1 MTPAKDPAPPKIF
14 DALFGDLP
22 ADWRAA
28 KGLPDQPPQAG
39 DETPPLRPGAPASPW
54 QLSTASW
61 KRVAL
66 QVWEQIGTDR
76 VTSVAGGVTFFSL
89 LALFPGITMLV
100 SLFGLVADRQSIL
113 NDLQVL
119 HQILPPSAVELI
131 AGQIKAIVETP
142 ASTLSLATITS
153 LLVAIYSANGGMKA
167 MIDALNVA
175 WYESETRGIIQL
187 NLVSLVFTMGAVC
200 LIIVMMI
207 LIAVLPVVLS
217 FLPDSG
223 QAVQLLRWP
232 LIFAMLLGSLAA
244 LYRWGPSRKDA
255 RWQWV
260 SPGAAFA
267 SIALIIASMG
277 FSWYASNFANYNQ
290 TYGSIGA
297 AVVLMMWLWI
307 ASIVILVGAEL
318 NSEIEREIKR
328 VNGADH

>member
-1 MTPAKDPAPPKIF
+1 MTPAQDNTPPKIM

-22 ADWRAA
+22 ADWRAERGFEQSA
-28 KGLPDQPPQAG
+28 QQTAED
-39 DETPPLRPGAPASPW
+39 TPPLRPGAPASPW
-54 QLSTASW
+54 QLSKASW

-66 QVWEQIGTDR
+66 QVWDQIGIDR
-76 VTSVAGGVTFFSL
+76 VTSVAGGVTFFGL

-100 SLFGLVADRQSIL
+100 SLFGLVADRQTIL
-113 NDLQVL
+113 NDLQML

-142 ASTLSLATITS
+142 ASTLSLATIMS
-153 LLVAIYSANGGMKA
+153 LLIAIYSANGGMKA

-187 NLVSLVFTMGAVC
+187 NLVSLVFTLGAVS

-207 LIAVLPVVLS
+207 LIAILPAVLS
-217 FLPDSG
+217 FLPYSS

-267 SIALIIASMG
+267 SVALIIASMG

-307 ASIVILVGAEL
+307 ASIVILVGAEV

-328 VNGADH
+328 VNGAER